1 MGERIYLFYGWNK
14 GSQPPLGEK
23 ISRTDMQLDEGFWM
37 RWSDDYG
44 KTFDS
49 GRTVIPVMLNILL
62 QCSVLILLFF
72 R

>member
-1 MGERIYLFYGWNK
+1 MGDRIYLFYGWNK

-37 RWSDDYG
+37 RWSEDFG

-49 GRTVIPVMLNILL
+49 WRTVIPVMLGLGSKYNDNVT
-62 QCSVLILLFF
+62 C
-72 R
+72 